1 MTNKSSDVSTSQ
13 SIAFDTTTYSH
24 LVRGNKEAAVLLQS
38 AKLVI
43 MPLSTIVELK
53 SGFAFGSRQQENEAQ
68 LTRFL
73 ASDKV
78 FTVFPDEVTGD
89 YYVALFAHARR
100 KGRQLSHNDIWIAA
114 SAVQHGSKLVTFD
127 HDFDGVSDFKGLR
140 LIVLENK

>member
-13 SIAFDTTTYSH
+13 SIAFDNTTYSH
-24 LVRGNKEAAVLLQS
+24 LVRGNKEAAALLQS

-114 SAVQHGSKLVTFD
+114 SAVQHGSKLVAFD